1 MRNPPRSAT
10 AARTPAESATWGD
23 AERVPRPASTGMATH
38 LRLDLHTHAKVAKR
52 TAYNPADIER
62 FADAAERRGLHG
74 YAITEHAHASE
85 FWRIY
90 EDLRERFAYTRGR
103 FEIGALRVYPGMEVT
118 LAERADIAVIA
129 PLDDLRRLDESFE
142 TPLTAGR
149 HPSALEFVDR
159 LGSLDTRTLRII
171 AHPTRDD
178 KPAHGVPEPMLAAI
192 ADAVEVNAR
201 HAGFDAVSRT
211 RALADRLGVP
221 LVGGSDAHAWPQVG
235 ASSTLIAAEDD
246 SFDAVRSAV
255 LGGRCRPI
263 VHDDA
268 ERLVAAGRALKERIK
283 SREPRLA
290 PLAKRPENAE
300 A

>member
-1 MRNPPRSAT
+1 
-10 AARTPAESATWGD
+10 
-23 AERVPRPASTGMATH
+23 MAIH

-52 TAYNPADIER
+52 TAYNPTDVAR
-62 FADAAERRGLHG
+62 FVAAAARRGLHG
-74 YAITEHAHASE
+74 YAITEHAHAVG

-90 EDLRERFAYTRGR
+90 DDLLAKHEYRHGR
-103 FEIGALRVYPGMEVT
+103 FEIGAMRVYSGMEVT
-118 LAERADIAVIA
+118 LAERVDIAVVA
-129 PLDDLRRLDESFE
+129 PIEALRRLDESFD

-149 HPSALEFVDR
+149 HPSALEFIDR
-159 LGSLDTRTLRII
+159 VGPLSEQSLRIV
-171 AHPTRDD
+171 AHPTRLD
-178 KPAHGVPEPMLAAI
+178 KPARGVPEPMLSAI

-201 HAGFDAVSRT
+201 HVGFDAVNRT

-221 LVGGSDAHAWPQVG
+221 LVGGSDAHAWPQVA
-235 ASSTLIAAEDD
+235 ASSTLISADDD
-246 SFDAVRSAV
+246 SFDSVRAAV
-255 LGGRCRPI
+255 LAGRCRPI

-290 PLAKRPENAE
+290 ATAIQPDAAE

>member
-1 MRNPPRSAT
+1 
-10 AARTPAESATWGD
+10 
-23 AERVPRPASTGMATH
+23 MATN

-52 TAYNPADIER
+52 TAYNPADIAR

-74 YAITEHAHASE
+74 YAITEHAHATG

-90 EDLRERFAYTRGR
+90 EDLTERFAYTRGR
-103 FEIGALRVYPGMEVT
+103 FEVGGLRVYPGMEVT

-129 PLDDLRRLDESFE
+129 PLDYLRRLDESFD

-149 HPSALEFVDR
+149 HPSALEFIDR
-159 LGSLDTRTLRII
+159 VGSLNIRSLRIV

-178 KPAHGVPEPMLAAI
+178 KPADGVPEPMLAAI

-201 HAGFDAVSRT
+201 HVGFDAVNRT

-235 ASSTLIAAEDD
+235 ASSTLIAAADD

-255 LGGRCRPI
+255 LAGRCRPI

-268 ERLVAAGRALKERIK
+268 ERLVAAGRTLKARIK
-283 SREPRLA
+283 LREPRLA
-290 PLAKRPENAE
+290 PLAMLPDEAE